1 MDIIKRKKSS
11 LSYGFMNLSNFK
23 TERIPAWNVNVDGY
37 FLRFRGEISA
47 KIRSFEYEVE
57 NREIEHVRAEEYGRG
72 GLDLVP
78 IKRRSTQKRA
88 VWPGH

>member
-1 MDIIKRKKSS
+1 
-11 LSYGFMNLSNFK
+11 MNLSNFK
-23 TERIPAWNVNVDGY
+23 TERIPAWSVNVDGY
-37 FLRFRGEISA
+37 FLRFRGAISA